1 MKKILMFLL
10 LGTMTLSLAA
20 CGNSDPGSTKNEQDS
35 GIVIG
40 DDPAAWGPGNDSVE
54 IPNPFKDYETL
65 EEAVSA
71 VGFDFTVPDSIKGD
85 EIRLIQVLGESS
97 MIQAFYGEG
106 ESDILI
112 RKEPGS
118 GDISG
123 DYNNYSQVSEKTVDG
138 RIVTMKGENDLTMI
152 ALWEDGGY
160 TYSIS
165 ARDGLDTSDIVDLI
179 AAVE

>member
-10 LGTMTLSLAA
+10 LGAMTLSLSA
-20 CGNSDPGSTKNEQDS
+20 CGSSDPGSTKNEQDN
-35 GIVIG
+35 GIIIG
-40 DDPAAWGPGNDSVE
+40 GDPITWGPAEDSVE
-54 IPNPFKDYETL
+54 ISNPFTDYETL

-71 VGFDFTVPDSIKGD
+71 VGFGFTVPDSIEGH
-85 EIRLIQVLGESS
+85 EVRRIQVLGESS
-97 MIQAFYGEG
+97 MIQVFYGEG

-123 DYNNYSQVSEKTVDG
+123 DYNNYSQSSEKNADG
-138 RIVTMKGENDLTMI
+138 RIVTMKGENDLTMV

-165 ARDGLDTSDIVDLI
+165 AKDGMDTGRMADLI
-179 AAVE
+179 ASVE